1 MEMAED
7 FPAILPSM
15 IAIMGLGLLPFLAVM
30 GTAFTKISIVL
41 MLVRNAIGVQQAPSG
56 LVINSIAL
64 TLTVFIMAPV
74 GDAIITEFQR
84 QNLGFTGWHSVTQSF
99 SIISGSF
106 TGYLKEYAAPRE
118 VKFFM
123 DAAERCG
130 RRGCITKSRKTT
142 CLSCCPR
149 MSHPSSHGR
158 FRLRS

>member
-1 MEMAED
+1 ED
-7 FPAILPSM
+7 VPAILPSM

-123 DAAERCG
+123 DAAE
-130 RRGCITKSRKTT
+130 KMW
-142 CLSCCPR
+142 PE
-149 MSHPSSHGR
+149 
-158 FRLRS
+158 RLHN